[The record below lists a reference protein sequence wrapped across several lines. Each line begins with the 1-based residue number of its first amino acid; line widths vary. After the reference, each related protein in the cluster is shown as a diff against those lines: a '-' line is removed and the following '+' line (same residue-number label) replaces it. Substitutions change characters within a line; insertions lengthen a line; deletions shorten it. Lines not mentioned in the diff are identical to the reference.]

1 MYDEVLNE
9 EEYNIIGGG
18 LYKVKNCFNNIGS
31 SRLLYDEVLDEVE
44 KGDVKNIMLIFFFIF
59 FFLINN

>member
-31 SRLLYDEVLDEVE
+31 RLLYDEVLVEVE
-44 KGDVKNIMLIFFFIF
+44 KGDVKNIMLIFFIF

>member
-18 LYKVKNCFNNIGS
+18 LYKVKNFFNNISS